1 MSDMYVPYVAMVAV
15 LFLGWVAHWTKTRSK
30 VGSLPLPSL
39 ARLKTPEG
47 LDALVLAVRQELVA
61 RMGGRIEWS
70 RPIEEL
76 RQELRPIVEHILALS
91 NPLLSLM
98 EHHFIVQ
105 TVVEGIGR
113 RDEHSEAT
121 V

>member
-1 MSDMYVPYVAMVAV
+1 MHPIRTPAISHPQ
-15 LFLGWVAHWTKTRSK
+15 FLN
-30 VGSLPLPSL
+30 
-39 ARLKTPEG
+39 TP
-47 LDALVLAVRQELVA
+47 
-61 RMGGRIEWS
+61 
-70 RPIEEL
+70 PIEEL